1 MAETRTECYRL
12 STACFA
18 VILRWYNRWEVTG
31 KENVP
36 ATGGVLLVANHTS
49 YADPPIV
56 GTASPR
62 PVHFMAKAELFDIP
76 LLGSFIA
83 RAHSFPVRRGVGDSA
98 ALRRGVRLL
107 KEGKVLLIFPEG
119 TRSLDGRLMAFE
131 RGASFVALASGAAV
145 VPIAID
151 GADRLLPPGRPVL
164 LPAKLRVSFGP
175 PVRLSH
181 LREQR
186 RSREV
191 LQQAADEMHSA
202 LRALL
207 PPERR

>member
-1 MAETRTECYRL
+1 
-12 STACFA
+12 
-18 VILRWYNRWEVTG
+18 
-31 KENVP
+31 
-36 ATGGVLLVANHTS
+36 
-49 YADPPIV
+49 
-56 GTASPR
+56 
-62 PVHFMAKAELFDIP
+62 
-76 LLGSFIA
+76 
-83 RAHSFPVRRGVGDSA
+83 
-98 ALRRGVRLL
+98 
-107 KEGKVLLIFPEG
+107 
-119 TRSLDGRLMAFE
+119 MAFE
-131 RGASFVALASGAAV
+131 QGASFVALASGAAV
-145 VPIAID
+145 IPIAID

-207 PPERR
+207 PPERH